1 MPSTDDLIAH
11 LKSLPDRSARYAWLD
26 GLERTER
33 NSVLNRLGDQ
43 DRQRYRMH
51 QENAVRSSRQ
61 AAAMADH
68 ADRRSKALA
77 GRATEIPDMIEA
89 LYTVM
94 PRLTEAQRDW
104 VEKIDQTA
112 AASRRGGFTTKQAAV
127 IRDLYRKQFQSSRR
141 RAAD

>member
-1 MPSTDDLIAH
+1 MSSTDDLIAH
-11 LKSLPDRSARYAWLD
+11 LKSLPDRTARYAWLD

-33 NSVLNRLGDQ
+33 NGVLNRLGEQ

-51 QENAVRSSRQ
+51 QENGVRSSRK
-61 AAAMADH
+61 AAAVADH
-68 ADRRSKALA
+68 ASRRVAALA

-94 PRLTEAQRDW
+94 PKLTEAQRDW

-112 AASRRGGFTTKQAAV
+112 SASRRDGFTTKQAGV
-127 IRDLYRKQFQSSRR
+127 IRDLYRKQFQKARR
-141 RAAD
+141 